1 MTSVHQKHGAGP
13 IDFED
18 IVKAAQERSFFDFIL
33 GDGGHTLE
41 MPQRVRF
48 AKLLK
53 RYDRMVFGSERLR
66 FYIEGT
72 GHGRKF
78 RITKDAAPT
87 PAPPVTP

>member
-1 MTSVHQKHGAGP
+1 MTSLQEKHSAGP

-18 IVKAAQERSFFDFIL
+18 IVKAAQERFFFGYIL
-33 GDGGHTLE
+33 GDGEDTLE

-48 AKLLK
+48 TKLLK
-53 RYDRMVFGSERLR
+53 RCDRMVFESERLR
-66 FYIEGT
+66 LYIEGT

-78 RITKDAAPT
+78 RITKDAPPT